1 MVGPLVDSRLIE
13 PVFQPIVALE
23 TGKAVGWE
31 ALSRFRAVPIRP
43 PQRWFAEAERAGVRT
58 ELELAAARKAI
69 AEFRTANLSGY
80 LAVNVSPATLRH
92 CEALSRELG
101 EHPLV
106 IELTEHTAIDD
117 YDQLAPLLDR
127 LRATGTL
134 IAVDDA
140 GAGFASLRHVL
151 QLSPDIIKLDM
162 SLIRDIDRDQR
173 RRALARGLI
182 GFADELG
189 AAIVAEGIEARGEL
203 ETLQQLGVGYGQGYF
218 LARPRPLP
226 GRAIPLSAARKSRA
240 LTLTGDGRQRN
251 REPARLLQG

>member
-1 MVGPLVDSRLIE
+1 VSRSSSPSTLEPVVDARLIE

-23 TGKAVGWE
+23 SGEAVGWE

-43 PQRWFAEAERAGVRT
+43 PQRWFADAERAGLRT

-80 LAVNVSPATLRH
+80 LALNISPGTLRH
-92 CEALSRELG
+92 AEALRLELG
-101 EHPLV
+101 GHPLV
-106 IELTEHTAIDD
+106 LELTEHTAIDD
-117 YDQLAPLLDR
+117 YDQLAPCLAR
-127 LRATGTL
+127 LRAAGAL

-162 SLIRDIDRDQR
+162 ALIRDIDRDRR

-182 GFADELG
+182 GFAGELG
-189 AAIVAEGIEARGEL
+189 TAIVAEGIEQRGEL
-203 ETLQQLGVGYGQGYF
+203 ETLQHLGAGYGQGYF

-226 GRAIPLSAARKSRA
+226 VRTPSIVGSKKCA
-240 LTLTGDGRQRN
+240 
-251 REPARLLQG
+251 